1 MQVEKIHA
9 QFEALLLQPILRPL
23 EEAFGPYGDLG
34 AQAFAQAL
42 ARGFEHGDE

>member
-1 MQVEKIHA
+1 MQAQNVRA

-42 ARGFEHGDE
+42 ARGFERGDG